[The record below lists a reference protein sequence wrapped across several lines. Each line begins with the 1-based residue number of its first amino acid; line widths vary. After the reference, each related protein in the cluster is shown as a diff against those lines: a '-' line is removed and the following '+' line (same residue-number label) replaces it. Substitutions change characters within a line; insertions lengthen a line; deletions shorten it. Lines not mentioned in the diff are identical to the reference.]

1 MVQADTILTVP
12 SPAVLVICGPTA
24 SGKSNIALMVAQQ
37 LRGEIICMDSM
48 QIYDKMDIGTA
59 KPTVVERDLVP
70 HHLFGNIP
78 PSAPYSV
85 AMYREDALRKI
96 DEVLA
101 RGNLPILVGGTG
113 LYLRSLRYDYLMG
126 STGEDEVY
134 RAQLEQEAQ
143 TDHGKERLHQ
153 RLSIIDSVTAHRLH
167 PNDMRR
173 VIRALE
179 IAHTTG
185 MPMSQQL
192 QAGKTTRYDFRVV
205 GITMDRATLY
215 NRINQ
220 RVLQMIEDGLVDEVK
235 SLLNIGVSPVAQSMQ
250 GIGYKEV
257 ASYLH
262 KEVSLEGCIA
272 LIQQNTRHYAK
283 RQWTWFRREEGIIWL
298 DSITDDP
305 VARIIN
311 IMEKRD

>member
-1 MVQADTILTVP
+1 MVQADTVLTVAR
-12 SPAVLVICGPTA
+12 PAVLVICGPTA

-37 LRGEIICMDSM
+37 LHGEIICMDSM

-59 KPTVVERDLVP
+59 KPTAVERDLVS

-126 STGEDEVY
+126 STGEDQAY

-143 TDHGKERLHQ
+143 TEHGKERLHQ
-153 RLSIIDSVTAHRLH
+153 QLSIIDPVTAQRLH
-167 PNDMRR
+167 PNDIRR

-179 IAHTTG
+179 VAHATG
-185 MPMSQQL
+185 TPMSQQP
-192 QAGKTTRYDFRVV
+192 QARKTTRYDFRVV
-205 GITMDRATLY
+205 GITMDRAALY
-215 NRINQ
+215 ERINQ
-220 RVLQMIEDGLVDEVK
+220 RVLQMIEDGLVDEVE
-235 SLLNIGVSPVAQSMQ
+235 SLLNMGVSPAAQSMQ

-262 KEVSLEGCIA
+262 KEVSLEACIA